1 MDFGVA
7 GMRTLMGRVLPRKVK
22 EQPYRKLTF
31 GLTRDYPDRVAL
43 SEENGFRVAG
53 SYGKSTIYSV
63 GGAGLAASDEKLAE
77 ALKADMILNNANYLY
92 GSGKVL
98 IDRIKDAYM
107 LAMSSPKISSSSSK
121 GLIAYL
127 VAHDVAGYGPFS
139 ILIEDAKSIEEIMVD
154 RINANINIY
163 HSKLGYCRTNLM
175 LRDASSFRFNVNRLI
190 EGSDKELSESQ
201 PIIDAQLFDGSRLHA
216 QLKAAADGG
225 GVLAIRLNGGKRFGI
240 GRLLKEGTA
249 TPDMLAY
256 MWMAIEVGYNV
267 IVAGAPATGKTSML
281 LSLLSFVPRY
291 NRVIVIEEEANELV
305 LSSNFMNSVN
315 LNGSSKQDRASLEA
329 QVINALHMRPDRI
342 VIGELRGA
350 ETRSVFS
357 AANLGVPFMATMHS
371 NIDGHALIERLTTK
385 PMSVEPEALHSL
397 DIALFMKHSDAY
409 KRSID
414 RIAEYRWATR
424 AEADMRNAGGSAYEQ
439 ADIFAEGNLAGDA
452 IKSSKVLRKYADMM
466 VVSKKRAISELSDR
480 AEYLVEAMG
489 KGIDMDEAIQEY
501 G

>member
-7 GMRTLMGRVLPRKVK
+7 GMRTLVGRVLPKKGK

-31 GLTRDYPDRVAL
+31 GLTRDYPDKVAL
-43 SEENGFRVAG
+43 SEEGGFRVAG
-53 SYGKSTIYSV
+53 PYGKSSVYSI
-63 GGAGLAASDEKLAE
+63 GGAGLAASDERLAE
-77 ALKADMILNNANYLY
+77 ALKADMILNNASYLY
-92 GSGKVL
+92 GSEKML
-98 IDRIKDAYM
+98 SDRVRDAYM
-107 LAMSSPKISSSSSK
+107 LALSSPKISASGNKS
-121 GLIAYL
+121 LIAYL

-139 ILIEDAKSIEEIMVD
+139 ILLEDAKNIEEIMVD

-163 HSKLGYCRTNLM
+163 HSKLGYCRTNLA

-190 EGSDKELSESQ
+190 EGSEKELSESQ

-216 QLKAAADGG
+216 QLKAVADGG

-249 TPDMLAY
+249 TPEMLAY
-256 MWMAIEVGYNV
+256 MWMAIEVGYNI

-281 LSLLSFVPRY
+281 LSLLSFVPKY
-291 NRVIVIEEEANELV
+291 NRVIVIEEDANELV

-315 LNGSSKQDRASLEA
+315 LNGSTKHDRASLEA
-329 QVINALHMRPDRI
+329 QVVNALHMRPDRL

-350 ETRSVFS
+350 ETRNVFS

-371 NIDGHALIERLTTK
+371 NIDGRALIERLATK

-397 DIALFMKHSDAY
+397 DMALFMKHSDVY
-409 KRSID
+409 KRSAD
-414 RIAEYRWATR
+414 RITEYRWATR
-424 AEADMRNAGGSAYEQ
+424 AEADMQSTGSSTYEQ
-439 ADIFAEGNLAGDA
+439 ADIFAEGKLAGDA
-452 IKSSKVLRKYADMM
+452 IKSSKVLRKYSEVM
-466 VVSKKRAISELSDR
+466 VVGRKKAISELSDR
-480 AEYLVEAMG
+480 AEYLAAVAA